1 MAGVSGTESFSHCA
15 NKPEVSQPKPDQCV
29 AAIPALV
36 GERCWEKNQITVQQ
50 PPPVAPI
57 TLRCIPALVPLASSC
72 RYLLWQGSST
82 GPRVHF
88 FYSILPCYPG
98 EYPGSRLTSNAV
110 HSAHF
115 IPCWKA
121 ARPEVEHGKRLAAP
135 GNSMQLLKTSG
146 EESSVQTQGN
156 FHIGR
161 M

>member
-29 AAIPALV
+29 PAIPALV